1 MRRIG
6 IFLIMVA
13 LIVGMAGCG
22 GGGYTPPSQNLEIR
36 TWYDLDAVR
45 NNLAGN
51 HTLMNDLDSTTTGY
65 EELASPTANQGKG
78 WKPIGTDRLRF
89 SGTFDGQGYEISDLF
104 INRPD
109 EDDVGL
115 FGWVG
120 KEGIIKDIGVVN
132 FTTIGEDS
140 VGGLVGYNRYGTVK
154 NSYSTGSVTGN
165 DLVGGLVGEN
175 QVFSTVSDSYSSANV
190 NGHESVGGLVGY
202 NYYGAVSNSYSTG
215 SVTGDS
221 FVGGLVGK
229 NHYAATVS
237 DSYSSANVNGQKSV
251 GGLVGYNDY
260 GTVSNSYS
268 TGSVTGYSA
277 VGGLMGTNLIFST
290 VNDSY
295 SSANVNG
302 GQNVGGLVG
311 DNWGTVNN
319 SYSTGSVTGDSS
331 VGGLVGANEM
341 VGTVVTSFWDTETSG
356 LEESDGGTGKTT
368 TEMQNIV
375 TFSEAGWDITA
386 VANVGTRN
394 PSFIWNIVND
404 EIYPFLSWQSVV

>member
-78 WKPIGTDRLRF
+78 WEPIGTDRLRF

-175 QVFSTVSDSYSSANV
+175 QVFS
-190 NGHESVGGLVGY
+190 
-202 NYYGAVSNSYSTG
+202 
-215 SVTGDS
+215 
-221 FVGGLVGK
+221 
-229 NHYAATVS
+229 TVS

-356 LEESDGGTGKTT
+356 LEESDGGTGTTT